1 MFIKLNEIFQYNA
14 ISFKT
19 IIVHIKLGVEYMKLD
34 KDYILRMINDL
45 AKSIAFIVLGKNDI
59 EYELPSKDE
68 YSRVDYLYVKLLE
81 LVNNGKINEAE
92 DMLFDEIN
100 TSDMRDFEMALSFYL
115 YLNDFG
121 DDYLEKNDYSR
132 DEISEGIRSICKEYG
147 VSSMVDFLF

>member
-1 MFIKLNEIFQYNA
+1 MFIKLNEIFQYNT

-45 AKSIAFIVLGKNDI
+45 AKSIAFIILGKNDI
-59 EYELPSKDE
+59 EYGLPSEDE
-68 YSRVDYLYVKLLE
+68 YSRVDFLYVKLLE
-81 LVNNGKINEAE
+81 LVNQGKINEAE

-100 TSDMRDFEMALSFYL
+100 TSDMRDFEMAMSFYL
-115 YLNDFG
+115 YVNDFG

-132 DEISEGIRSICKEYG
+132 DEISEGIKSICKEYG